1 MAIKSAVVTIGTTP
15 TLISFA
21 GADGRDG
28 HTVCIQNI
36 STTVD
41 FYIGGSDVSDSN
53 GYHLNT
59 TENLYITLLP
69 GNSLYG
75 RAGSGTKD
83 LAFFVQD
90 L

>member
-1 MAIKSAVVTIGTTP
+1 MALLSKVVTCTTSP
-15 TLISFA
+15 TLAFNA
-21 GADGRDG
+21 GASGSLLHLHNSSG
-28 HTVCIQNI
+28 GVI
-36 STTVD
+36 
-41 FYIGGSDVSDSN
+41 YIGGSDVSVSN
-53 GYHLNT
+53 GYHLSN
-59 TENLYITLLP
+59 TENLFITLLP